1 MTAGSQ
7 DMKLENKEMTI
18 EEPGRIRERHIT
30 PDLFCNWQAGRM
42 GQNEEE
48 KFLDHIGT
56 CTFCAQQ
63 FGDWMERGIT
73 GPETSAGLI
82 QSPEDARQR
91 PPLLSEPPA
100 YLREEILRRSR
111 QIDVQASM
119 RIKETSHR
127 IQLLMYSLKVGA
139 AVMASILLLMVTSNV
154 RNMDFDAQQIQQEQR
169 GKVESVSKEPG
180 ITDTLKQKSGEV
192 SSFLNSL
199 SNGLFRIE
207 TEETK
212 QEEIRR

>member
-1 MTAGSQ
+1 MTEGSQ
-7 DMKLENKEMTI
+7 DMKLEKKEMTI
-18 EEPGRIRERHIT
+18 EEPGRIRGLHIT
-30 PDLFCNWQAGRM
+30 PGLFCNWQAGRM

-48 KFLDHIGT
+48 KFLEHIGT

-73 GPETSAGLI
+73 EPETSAGLI
-82 QSPEDARQR
+82 QSPEDARR

-111 QIDVQASM
+111 QIDVQAGM

-139 AVMASILLLMVTSNV
+139 AVMASIFLLMVTSNV
-154 RNMDFDAQQIQQEQR
+154 RNMEFDAQQIQKEQR

-199 SNGLFRIE
+199 SNGLFRVE

>member
-1 MTAGSQ
+1 
-7 DMKLENKEMTI
+7 
-18 EEPGRIRERHIT
+18 
-30 PDLFCNWQAGRM
+30 
-42 GQNEEE
+42 
-48 KFLDHIGT
+48 
-56 CTFCAQQ
+56 
-63 FGDWMERGIT
+63 
-73 GPETSAGLI
+73 
-82 QSPEDARQR
+82 
-91 PPLLSEPPA
+91 
-100 YLREEILRRSR
+100 
-111 QIDVQASM
+111 
-119 RIKETSHR
+119 
-127 IQLLMYSLKVGA
+127 
-139 AVMASILLLMVTSNV
+139 MASILLLMVTSNV